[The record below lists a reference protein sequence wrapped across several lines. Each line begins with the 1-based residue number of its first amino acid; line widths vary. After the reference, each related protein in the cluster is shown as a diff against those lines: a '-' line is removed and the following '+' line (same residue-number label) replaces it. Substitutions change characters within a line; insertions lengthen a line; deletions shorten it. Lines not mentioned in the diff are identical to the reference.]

1 MMIKDL
7 IKKNRSVRGYDISRE
22 VTDEEL
28 REMVDC
34 ARLSASSVNMQ
45 PLKYVTIN
53 TPEGRDKIIGQ
64 ISFAAKLSEL
74 HLPISGTEPMAY
86 IVICQDE
93 NISKSGTGYHKDA
106 GIVAQSITLAAAEM
120 GLGACILGYFSPK
133 EMATSLRL
141 AGNLRPLLVIALGKS
156 IEDIRIVEI
165 EEGESTDYYRDEN
178 GVHYVPK
185 RRLDDVIVECE

>member
-133 EMATSLRL
+133 AMATSLRL
-141 AGNLRPLLVIALGKS
+141 AGNLSPLLVIALGKS

-185 RRLDDVIVECE
+185 RRLDDVIVEWE

>member
-28 REMVDC
+28 RDMVDC

-45 PLKYVTIN
+45 PLKYVTVN
-53 TPEGRDKIIGQ
+53 TPEGRAKIIGQ

-106 GIVAQSITLAAAEM
+106 GIAAQSITLAAAEM

-185 RRLDDVIVECE
+185 RRLDDVIVEWK

>member
-185 RRLDDVIVECE
+185 RRLDDVIVEWK

>member
-45 PLKYVTIN
+45 PLKYVTVN

-141 AGNLRPLLVIALGKS
+141 TGNLRPLLVIALGKS

-185 RRLDDVIVECE
+185 RRLDDVIVEWE